1 MEEIRLLRPDEF
13 RAAAALADLV
23 FRDADHKSMGDAYPN
38 AFSPSLLQSY
48 GAFVDGAIV
57 SFVGFVPSVIWI
69 GDAHLN
75 VYSIGAVCTHPDHRG
90 KGYAGAI
97 LELIREHSRQAGVP
111 IILVSGN
118 RGMYE
123 RFGCR
128 TFGNTAS
135 YLLDGEAMAKLANAP
150 AAREAVLRP
159 FAPTDWFAVRRLA
172 GQRAVRFEQ
181 SLWDLAS
188 MIRAEPTASN
198 SKLIH
203 RVWVAE
209 RGGEAAAFA
218 VIAVPNGRIAP
229 RGNPMLIEWAGDP
242 VLAAALAARGAG
254 EARAEKLR
262 AVVPRHESEFAGVL
276 EQAGCAGAPG
286 KQSGTIAV
294 VDPEALL
301 VQLAPWL
308 EAKNAGAF
316 SGLRFRLSENGG
328 YVVEREGRSWE
339 LTPEAFISLVFDRNG
354 AESIS
359 SGGEI
364 SPTADL
370 FPIPFPYPAGLNF
383 V

>member
-23 FRDADHKSMGDAYPN
+23 FRDADHKSMGDAYPT

-48 GAFVDGAIV
+48 GAFVDGTIV
-57 SFVGFVPSVIWI
+57 SFVGFVPSVIRI

-97 LELIREHSRQAGVP
+97 LELIREHSRRAGAP

-128 TFGNTAS
+128 TFGGTVSFEIDAAAAEKLEETAK
-135 YLLDGEAMAKLANAP
+135 AK
-150 AAREAVLRP
+150 EAVLRP
-159 FAPTDWFAVRRLA
+159 FAHTDWFALRRLSA
-172 GQRAVRFEQ
+172 QRAVGYEQ
-181 SLWDLAS
+181 SVWDLAS
-188 MIRAEPTASN
+188 LIRAEPTASN
-198 SKLIH
+198 SKLTH

-209 RGGEAAAFA
+209 HCGEVEAFA
-218 VIAVPNGRIAP
+218 VVAVPDGRIAP
-229 RGNPMLIEWAGDP
+229 RGKPALIEWAGDP
-242 VLAAALAARGAG
+242 ELAAAAAAHGAR
-254 EARAEKLR
+254 EAGAETLR
-262 AVVPRHESEFAGVL
+262 AVIPWHESGFAGVL
-276 EQAGCAGAPG
+276 VQAGCAGTPG
-286 KQSGTIAV
+286 KLSGTIAV
-294 VDPEALL
+294 VDPEELL

-308 EAKNAGAF
+308 KAKNAGAF

-354 AESIS
+354 AECIS

-370 FPIPFPYPAGLNF
+370 FPVPFPYPAGLNF